1 MKTID
6 QMRADYP
13 LVMYTETYYE
23 VYDEVDGKVIAFFFS
38 KEKAQ
43 EYLDW
48 QNEARKNRSA
58 TTEDEG

>member
-1 MKTID
+1 MKLDKCSWCGT
-6 QMRADYP
+6 QA
-13 LVMYTETYYE
+13 
-23 VYDEVDGKVIAFFFS
+23 DEVDGKVIAFFFS